1 MVGATRV
8 PIFRPEEATVTVS
21 TALDRG
27 RSAFA
32 ERRWLDASSEFALAV
47 QEGGLPAE
55 DLERSATA
63 ALLLGRFDDG
73 INALAK
79 AHEEYLLVGEA
90 PAAARCA
97 AWMAMHL
104 RYAGKPAAAGGWFA
118 RARRLVEEHPE
129 PCSVEGFLLVQ
140 QALGQMFGRDFEGA
154 RQMFAQAEQIGDR
167 FQDRDVLALSR
178 LGQGQALIRLE
189 RVDEGMALLD
199 EVLASVMSGGVGP
212 FPSGIVYCA
221 LIESCHL
228 AFDLGR
234 AQEWTVALDRWCSSQ
249 RDLVPFQGQC
259 RMHRAEIYC
268 LQGAWSDALATA
280 RMAQE
285 LSRRGDRNAM
295 YGGFYQQAEIQRLR
309 GDFAE
314 AEESYRQAH
323 QAGHDPQPGLALL
336 RLAQGKP
343 AAAQSLI
350 RRAAEE
356 AGTFSRRML
365 LPAVVEI
372 EVTAGDLAA
381 AQTAATE
388 LESLAEATRMPW
400 IMALAGYSTG
410 ILLLANGDPHGA
422 AKALR
427 ASWGNWSRLEAPY
440 EAARCQVKLGMAFRE
455 LGDAESA
462 QLEFAAART
471 VFNELGA
478 LPALNSLDQLENPAS
493 PAPIAS
499 SGPLSPREAEV
510 LRLVSA
516 GMSNRSIA
524 SALFLSE
531 KTVARH
537 VSNILVKLDVPSRS
551 AATAYAYNH
560 GLAGRLPGST

>member
-1 MVGATRV
+1 ML
-8 PIFRPEEATVTVS
+8 RPEEVTVTVS

-27 RSAFA
+27 RSAYA

-47 QEGGLPAE
+47 QQGGLPAE

-79 AHEEYLLVGEA
+79 AHEEYLLVGDA

-97 AWMAMHL
+97 AWLAMQL
-104 RYAGKPAAAGGWFA
+104 RNAGKQAAAGGWFA

-129 PCSVEGFLLVQ
+129 PSAVEGFLLVQ
-140 QALGQMFGRDFEGA
+140 QALGQMYGRDFEGA
-154 RQMFAQAEQIGDR
+154 RQVFARAEQIAER

-189 RVDEGMALLD
+189 RLDEGMVLLD

-249 RDLVPFQGQC
+249 KDLVPFQGQC

-280 RMAQE
+280 RTAQE

-295 YGGFYQQAEIQRLR
+295 YGGFYQQAEVQRLR
-309 GDFAE
+309 GEFAE
-314 AEESYRQAH
+314 AEDSYRQAH
-323 QAGHDPQPGLALL
+323 QAGHDPQPGLSLL
-336 RLAQGKP
+336 RLVQGKP

-350 RRAAEE
+350 RRAAGE
-356 AGTFSRRML
+356 ADNTFSRRML
-365 LPAVVEI
+365 LPALVEI
-372 EVTAGDLAA
+372 EVAAGDLAA
-381 AQTAATE
+381 ARTAAAE

-400 IMALAGYSTG
+400 VMALAGYSAG
-410 ILLLANGDPHGA
+410 ILMLATGDPQGA
-422 AKALR
+422 AKSLRSAL
-427 ASWGNWSRLEAPY
+427 GNWSRLEAPY
-440 EAARCQVKLGMAFRE
+440 EAARCQVKLGVALQE
-455 LGDAESA
+455 LGDDESA

-471 VFNELGA
+471 VFNDLGA
-478 LPALNSLDQLENPAS
+478 IPALNSLDQLENPVS
-493 PAPIAS
+493 PAPMAS
-499 SGPLSPREAEV
+499 AGLLSPREAEV
-510 LRLVSA
+510 LRLISA

-537 VSNILVKLDVPSRS
+537 VSNILLKLDVPSRS

>member
-1 MVGATRV
+1 MT
-8 PIFRPEEATVTVS
+8 IS

-32 ERRWLDASSEFALAV
+32 ERRWQDASSEFALAV

-55 DLERSATA
+55 DLERAATA
-63 ALLLGRFDDG
+63 ALLVGRFDDG
-73 INALAK
+73 INALSK

-97 AWMAMHL
+97 AWLGMQL
-104 RYAGKPAAAGGWFA
+104 RNAGKPAAASGWIA

-129 PCSVEGFLLVQ
+129 PCAEEGFLLVQ
-140 QALGQMFGRDFEGA
+140 QGLGQMFGGDHDGA
-154 RQMFAQAEQIGDR
+154 RQTFGLAEQIAER

-189 RVDEGMALLD
+189 RVNEGMALLD

-234 AQEWTVALDRWCSSQ
+234 AQEWTLVLDRWCASQ
-249 RDLVPFQGQC
+249 KDLVPFQGQC

-268 LQGAWSDALATA
+268 LHGAWSDALATA
-280 RMAQE
+280 RTAQE

-309 GDFAE
+309 GEFAD

-323 QAGHDPQPGLALL
+323 QSGHDPQPGLALL
-336 RLAQGKP
+336 RLAEGKP
-343 AAAQSLI
+343 AAARSLI

-356 AGTFSRRML
+356 ADTVSRRLL
-365 LPAVVEI
+365 LPAMVEI
-372 EVTAGDLAA
+372 EVSAGDLAA
-381 AQTAATE
+381 AEGAAEE

-400 IMALAGYSTG
+400 VLALAGYSAG
-410 ILLLANGDPHGA
+410 ILLLAKGDAAGA
-422 AKALR
+422 VKSLR
-427 ASWGNWSRLEAPY
+427 RSWGNWSRLQAPY
-440 EAARCQVKLGMAFRE
+440 EAARCQVKLGIALRE
-455 LGDAESA
+455 LGDEESA
-462 QLEFAAART
+462 RLEFAAARS
-471 VFNELGA
+471 VFNDLGA
-478 LPALNSLDQLENPAS
+478 RPALDELDQLEVSLS
-493 PAPIAS
+493 PAPMQDA
-499 SGPLSPREAEV
+499 GPLSPREAEV

-537 VSNILVKLDVPSRS
+537 VSNILLKLGVPSRS
-551 AATAYAYNH
+551 AATAYAYNN
-560 GLAGRLPGST
+560 GLAGSRPGST

>member
-1 MVGATRV
+1 ML
-8 PIFRPEEATVTVS
+8 RPEEVTVTVS

-63 ALLLGRFDDG
+63 ALLVGRFDDG

-97 AWMAMHL
+97 AWLAMQF
-104 RYAGKPAAAGGWFA
+104 RYAGKQAAAGGWFA

-140 QALGQMFGRDFEGA
+140 QALGQLFGRDFEGA
-154 RQMFAQAEQIGDR
+154 RQMFAEAEQIAER

-234 AQEWTVALDRWCSSQ
+234 AQEWTLALDRWCASQ
-249 RDLVPFQGQC
+249 TDLVPFQGQC
-259 RMHRAEIYC
+259 RMRRAEIYC
-268 LQGAWSDALATA
+268 LHGAWSDALATA
-280 RMAQE
+280 RTAQE
-285 LSRRGDRNAM
+285 LFGHGDRNAM
-295 YGGFYQQAEIQRLR
+295 FGGFYQQAEVQRLR
-309 GDFAE
+309 GEFAE
-314 AEESYRQAH
+314 AEDLYRQAH

-356 AGTFSRRML
+356 AGTFSRRLL
-365 LPAVVEI
+365 LPAMVEI
-372 EVTAGDLAA
+372 EVAAGDLAA
-381 AQTAATE
+381 AQAAAAE
-388 LESLAEATRMPW
+388 LEALAEATRMPW
-400 IMALAGYSTG
+400 VMALSGYSAG
-410 ILLLANGDPHGA
+410 ILLLATGDPHGA

-427 ASWGNWSRLEAPY
+427 QAWNNWSELEAPY
-440 EAARCQVKLGMAFRE
+440 EAARCQVKLGIALQE
-455 LGDAESA
+455 LGDDESA

-471 VFNELGA
+471 VFNNLGA
-478 LPALNSLDQLENPAS
+478 TPALKSLDQLENPVSPTPVAS
-493 PAPIAS
+493 A
-499 SGPLSPREAEV
+499 GPLSPREAEV
-510 LRLVSA
+510 LRLVAA

-524 SALFLSE
+524 STLFLSE

-537 VSNILVKLDVPSRS
+537 VSNILLKLDVPSRS

>member
-1 MVGATRV
+1 ML
-8 PIFRPEEATVTVS
+8 RPEEVTVTVS

-79 AHEEYLLVGEA
+79 AHEEYLLVGDA

-97 AWMAMHL
+97 AWLAMQF
-104 RYAGKPAAAGGWFA
+104 RNAGKPAAAGGWFA
-118 RARRLVEEHPE
+118 RARRLMEEHPE
-129 PCSVEGFLLVQ
+129 PCAVEGFLLVQ
-140 QALGQMFGRDFEGA
+140 QALGQMYGRDFEGA
-154 RQMFAQAEQIGDR
+154 RQMFARAEQIAEH
-167 FQDRDVLALSR
+167 FHDRDVLALSR

-189 RVDEGMALLD
+189 QVDKGMELLD
-199 EVLASVMSGGVGP
+199 EVLASVMSGAVSP

-234 AQEWTVALDRWCSSQ
+234 AQEWTLALDRWCSSQ
-249 RDLVPFQGQC
+249 KDLVPFQGQC

-280 RMAQE
+280 RTAQE
-285 LSRRGDRNAM
+285 LSLRGDRNAM
-295 YGGFYQQAEIQRLR
+295 YGGFYQQAEVQRLR
-309 GDFAE
+309 GEFAE
-314 AEESYRQAH
+314 AEDSYRQAH

-365 LPAVVEI
+365 LPAMVEI
-372 EVTAGDLAA
+372 EVAAGDLAA
-381 AQTAATE
+381 AQAAAAE
-388 LESLAEATRMPW
+388 LDSLAEATRMPW
-400 IMALAGYSTG
+400 VMALAGYSTG
-410 ILLLANGDPHGA
+410 ILLLASGDPNGA

-427 ASWGNWSRLEAPY
+427 GAWENWSRLEAPY
-440 EAARCQVKLGMAFRE
+440 EAARCQVKLGMALQE
-455 LGDAESA
+455 LGDDESA

-471 VFNELGA
+471 VFSDLGA
-478 LPALNSLDQLENPAS
+478 MPALSSLDQLENPVS
-493 PAPIAS
+493 PAPVPDN
-499 SGPLSPREAEV
+499 GPLSPREAEV

-537 VSNILVKLDVPSRS
+537 VSNILLKLDVPSRS
-551 AATAYAYNH
+551 AATAYAYSH
-560 GLAGRLPGST
+560 GLAGRVPGST